1 VGDSTR
7 DPRGF
12 CISCVFYGEIL
23 DENILNVKA
32 GDDAIDYQWFCLDD
46 LPDTTFNHKEILLS
60 IIDSK

>member
-1 VGDSTR
+1 
-7 DPRGF
+7 
-12 CISCVFYGEIL
+12 L